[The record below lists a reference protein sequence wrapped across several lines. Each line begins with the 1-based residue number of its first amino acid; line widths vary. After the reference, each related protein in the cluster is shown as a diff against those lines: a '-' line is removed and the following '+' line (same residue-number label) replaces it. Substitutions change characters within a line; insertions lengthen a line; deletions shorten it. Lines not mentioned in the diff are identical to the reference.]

1 MFIQGFIDLVLLALI
16 IENRL
21 HVNKIN
27 KKLIKVEKEFNK
39 DGKRIFKF
47 KL

>member
-1 MFIQGFIDLVLLALI
+1 MLIQGFVDLVLVALI

-27 KKLIKVEKEFNK
+27 KKLIKVEKEFNN
-39 DGKRIFKF
+39 DGKRFFKF